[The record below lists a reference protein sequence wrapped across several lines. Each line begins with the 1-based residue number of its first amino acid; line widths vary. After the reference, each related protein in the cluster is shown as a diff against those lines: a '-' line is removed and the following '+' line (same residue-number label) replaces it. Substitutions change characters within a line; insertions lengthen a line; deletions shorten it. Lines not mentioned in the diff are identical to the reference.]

1 MYFGRRTPFL
11 SKFIL
16 TIKFV
21 LQIAVHKCCREA
33 SFKSDELSV
42 NEFSFLTK
50 LLTVT
55 VCRQSVLISTSLE
68 LLSTALNCRIII
80 KLLHI
85 GSLEPDQSFN
95 SFNCSLIGWRRQ
107 VLNDEFSSEAF
118 FHKLLIIYSHTIFHA
133 I

>member
-1 MYFGRRTPFL
+1 LNTI

-33 SFKSDELSV
+33 SIKSDELSV
-42 NEFSFLTK
+42 NEFSFLMK

-55 VCRQSVLISTSLE
+55 VCRQSVHDFDFCKASFNSPKLQ
-68 LLSTALNCRIII
+68 NYY

-95 SFNCSLIGWRRQ
+95 SLST
-107 VLNDEFSSEAF
+107 VP
-118 FHKLLIIYSHTIFHA
+118 
-133 I
+133 